1 MILFI
6 VQDNSVKFCD
16 AASTFTMITECLW
29 P

>member
-16 AASTFTMITECLW
+16 APSTFTIITECLW
-29 P
+29 S